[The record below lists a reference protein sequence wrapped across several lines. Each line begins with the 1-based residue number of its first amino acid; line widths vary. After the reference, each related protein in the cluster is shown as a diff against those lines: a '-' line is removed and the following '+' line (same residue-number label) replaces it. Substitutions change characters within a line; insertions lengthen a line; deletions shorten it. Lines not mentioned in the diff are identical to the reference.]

1 MASSRKPNVNDSR
14 ESIRWFVRILKNLDT
29 KQIKREQ
36 LGEYVNRPQLGKLCC
51 YYYDPKTKETLPY
64 WDRFPLVMPLDYQ
77 DNGYILG
84 LNLHYLPPEARMVL
98 FDQLFAVRARKDLT
112 VENQIL
118 MSYMVLKRTSQFP
131 GWRDCIKRYIPSHI
145 QSRVL
150 EIDPLS
156 WKLAVALPT
165 QMFVKKRPW

>member
-1 MASSRKPNVNDSR
+1 MPPPNINNSR
-14 ESIRWFVRILKNLDT
+14 ESIRWYVKLLKSLNARD
-29 KQIKREQ
+29 IKKEG
-36 LGEYVNRPQLGKLCC
+36 LGEFVNTPRLGKLCC
-51 YYYDPKTKETLPY
+51 YYYDAKTKDKLPY
-64 WDRFPLVMPLDYQ
+64 WDKFPIMMPLDYQ
-77 DNGYILG
+77 KDKGTILG
-84 LNLHYLPPEARMVL
+84 LNFHYLPPDARKIL

-131 GWRDCIKRYIPSHI
+131 GWRDCIKRYIPDHFRSKI
-145 QSRVL
+145 L

-165 QMFVKKRPW
+165 QMFQKKKPW